1 MAYRIGRHT
10 YGVENIRALFW
21 QEGVKLEIGSFCSIA
36 NNITIM
42 LGGNHNT
49 HWGTTYPFGHIFTD
63 TFNKFDGKGH
73 PATKGDVVIGN
84 DVWIGN
90 DVTIMSGVTVGD
102 GAVLANGAHVVKDVE
117 PYTIVGGNPA
127 RVIKKRF
134 DDETIDALLRLK
146 WWDLEDAQ
154 INEIV
159 PLLCSEDFRKVF
171 DIYEHRM

>member
-49 HWGTTYPFGHIFTD
+49 
-63 TFNKFDGKGH
+63 
-73 PATKGDVVIGN
+73 
-84 DVWIGN
+84 
-90 DVTIMSGVTVGD
+90 
-102 GAVLANGAHVVKDVE
+102 E